1 MLATIRSR
9 LRRAAQRGQVKRASA
24 AYVVTDGII
33 RAAQGMRK
41 QAQEPQNMPVP
52 RAGNWRQYLPA
63 DPLLVA
69 TLQGKRL
76 SGNTSRRVMD
86 FGRKAW
92 NTFQHMPV
100 VGTKSP
106 PTINDADVAR
116 LRYYQPPAARPAAPT
131 GQLSAATPYLNRP
144 ARNPVPPAATKSPSR
159 LWLDTMQGDGI
170 TQATR
175 TGLRKQSAAPRVLPS
190 ADLPKF
196 FKADKPNTSSWAP
209 HFWEVNRPKYPTEK
223 YLGTRELPFKPR
235 PSASAPWQFHAPKT
249 DEFGVPKFKL
259 SLADRIKDW
268 SLKDYDTAERVLES
282 FNKIPSPP
290 IIGKPLRLA
299 KLMANVTVPAMSDRR
314 FELHAREQ
322 AARDYVDWLT
332 AQRQQK

>member
-9 LRRAAQRGQVKRASA
+9 LHRAAQRGQVKRASA

-100 VGTKSP
+100 VGTLPYLATSVAKSP
-106 PTINDADVAR
+106 PTMLQGKR
-116 LRYYQPPAARPAAPT
+116 LS
-131 GQLSAATPYLNRP
+131 G
-144 ARNPVPPAATKSPSR
+144 
-159 LWLDTMQGDGI
+159 
-170 TQATR
+170 
-175 TGLRKQSAAPRVLPS
+175 
-190 ADLPKF
+190 
-196 FKADKPNTSSWAP
+196 NTSRRVMDFGRKAWNTFQHMAP
-209 HFWEVNRPKYPTEK
+209 AVHKR
-223 YLGTRELPFKPR
+223 
-235 PSASAPWQFHAPKT
+235 
-249 DEFGVPKFKL
+249 
-259 SLADRIKDW
+259 W
-268 SLKDYDTAERVLES
+268 SQETS
-282 FNKIPSPP
+282 
-290 IIGKPLRLA
+290 
-299 KLMANVTVPAMSDRR
+299 
-314 FELHAREQ
+314 
-322 AARDYVDWLT
+322 ARDYVDWLT
-332 AQRQQK
+332 AQRQQE

>member
-9 LRRAAQRGQVKRASA
+9 LHRAAQRGQVKRASA

-116 LRYYQPPAARPAAPT
+116 LRYYQPPKSHPASPT
-131 GQLSAATPYLNRP
+131 GQLSTGTPYLNRP

-159 LWLDTMQGDGI
+159 LPNALQSFPQFSDVSPFPP
-170 TQATR
+170 TR
-175 TGLRKQSAAPRVLPS
+175 VAARLNALALAPAVHKRWS
-190 ADLPKF
+190 QE
-196 FKADKPNTSSWAP
+196 TS
-209 HFWEVNRPKYPTEK
+209 
-223 YLGTRELPFKPR
+223 
-235 PSASAPWQFHAPKT
+235 
-249 DEFGVPKFKL
+249 
-259 SLADRIKDW
+259 
-268 SLKDYDTAERVLES
+268 
-282 FNKIPSPP
+282 
-290 IIGKPLRLA
+290 
-299 KLMANVTVPAMSDRR
+299 
-314 FELHAREQ
+314 
-322 AARDYVDWLT
+322 ARDYVDWLT

>member
-9 LRRAAQRGQVKRASA
+9 LHRAAQRGQVKRASA

-92 NTFQHMPV
+92 NTFQHMPNALQ
-100 VGTKSP
+100 SFP
-106 PTINDADVAR
+106 
-116 LRYYQPPAARPAAPT
+116 Q
-131 GQLSAATPYLNRP
+131 
-144 ARNPVPPAATKSPSR
+144 
-159 LWLDTMQGDGI
+159 
-170 TQATR
+170 
-175 TGLRKQSAAPRVLPS
+175 QSAAPRVSPP
-190 ADLPKF
+190 ADLPRF
-196 FKADKPNTSSWAP
+196 FKADKPNALQSFPQFSDVSPFPPTRVAARLNALALAPAVHKRWSQETS
-209 HFWEVNRPKYPTEK
+209 
-223 YLGTRELPFKPR
+223 
-235 PSASAPWQFHAPKT
+235 
-249 DEFGVPKFKL
+249 
-259 SLADRIKDW
+259 
-268 SLKDYDTAERVLES
+268 
-282 FNKIPSPP
+282 
-290 IIGKPLRLA
+290 
-299 KLMANVTVPAMSDRR
+299 
-314 FELHAREQ
+314 
-322 AARDYVDWLT
+322 ARDYVDWLT

>member
-63 DPLLVA
+63 APLLVA

-116 LRYYQPPAARPAAPT
+116 LRYYQPPKSHPASPT
-131 GQLSAATPYLNRP
+131 GQLSTGTPYLNRP

-159 LWLDTMQGDGI
+159 LWLDTVQGDGVM
-170 TQATR
+170 QATR
-175 TGLRKQSAAPRVLPS
+175 TGRLNALALAPAVHKRWS
-190 ADLPKF
+190 QE
-196 FKADKPNTSSWAP
+196 TS
-209 HFWEVNRPKYPTEK
+209 
-223 YLGTRELPFKPR
+223 
-235 PSASAPWQFHAPKT
+235 
-249 DEFGVPKFKL
+249 
-259 SLADRIKDW
+259 
-268 SLKDYDTAERVLES
+268 
-282 FNKIPSPP
+282 
-290 IIGKPLRLA
+290 
-299 KLMANVTVPAMSDRR
+299 
-314 FELHAREQ
+314 
-322 AARDYVDWLT
+322 ARDYVDWLT

>member
-9 LRRAAQRGQVKRASA
+9 LHRAAQRGQVKRASA

-92 NTFQHMPV
+92 NTFQHMPNALQ
-100 VGTKSP
+100 SFP
-106 PTINDADVAR
+106 
-116 LRYYQPPAARPAAPT
+116 Q
-131 GQLSAATPYLNRP
+131 
-144 ARNPVPPAATKSPSR
+144 
-159 LWLDTMQGDGI
+159 
-170 TQATR
+170 
-175 TGLRKQSAAPRVLPS
+175 QSAAPRVSPTRVAARLNALALAPAVHKRWS
-190 ADLPKF
+190 QE
-196 FKADKPNTSSWAP
+196 TS
-209 HFWEVNRPKYPTEK
+209 
-223 YLGTRELPFKPR
+223 
-235 PSASAPWQFHAPKT
+235 
-249 DEFGVPKFKL
+249 
-259 SLADRIKDW
+259 
-268 SLKDYDTAERVLES
+268 
-282 FNKIPSPP
+282 
-290 IIGKPLRLA
+290 
-299 KLMANVTVPAMSDRR
+299 
-314 FELHAREQ
+314 
-322 AARDYVDWLT
+322 ARDYVDWLT

>member
-1 MLATIRSR
+1 MLTPILSR
-9 LRRAAQRGQVKRASA
+9 LHRAAQRGQVKRASA

-52 RAGNWRQYLPA
+52 RVGNWRQYLPA

-116 LRYYQPPAARPAAPT
+116 LRYYQPPKSHPASPT
-131 GQLSAATPYLNRP
+131 GQLSTGTPYLNR
-144 ARNPVPPAATKSPSR
+144 
-159 LWLDTMQGDGI
+159 
-170 TQATR
+170 
-175 TGLRKQSAAPRVLPS
+175 
-190 ADLPKF
+190 F
-196 FKADKPNTSSWAP
+196 FKADKPNALQSFPQFSW
-209 HFWEVNRPKYPTEK
+209 EIRRPKYPTEK

-259 SLADRIKDW
+259 DTKDYARDMSPADRAMTLGVLADVSPFPLTRVAARLNALALAPAEHKRW
-268 SLKDYDTAERVLES
+268 SQETS
-282 FNKIPSPP
+282 
-290 IIGKPLRLA
+290 
-299 KLMANVTVPAMSDRR
+299 
-314 FELHAREQ
+314 
-322 AARDYVDWLT
+322 ARDYVDWLT

>member
-1 MLATIRSR
+1 MLTPILSR
-9 LRRAAQRGQVKRASA
+9 LHRAAQRGQVKRASA

-52 RAGNWRQYLPA
+52 RVGNWRQYLPA
-63 DPLLVA
+63 DPLLVATLQGKRLSGNTSRMPRAGNWRQSDPLLVA

-116 LRYYQPPAARPAAPT
+116 LRYYQPPKSHPASPT
-131 GQLSAATPYLNRP
+131 GQLSTGTPYLNR
-144 ARNPVPPAATKSPSR
+144 
-159 LWLDTMQGDGI
+159 
-170 TQATR
+170 
-175 TGLRKQSAAPRVLPS
+175 
-190 ADLPKF
+190 F
-196 FKADKPNTSSWAP
+196 FKADKPNALQSFPQFSW
-209 HFWEVNRPKYPTEK
+209 EIRRPKYPTEK

-259 SLADRIKDW
+259 DTKDYARDMSPADRAMTLGVLADVSPFPLTRVAARLNALALAPAEHKRW
-268 SLKDYDTAERVLES
+268 SQETS
-282 FNKIPSPP
+282 
-290 IIGKPLRLA
+290 
-299 KLMANVTVPAMSDRR
+299 
-314 FELHAREQ
+314 
-322 AARDYVDWLT
+322 ARDYVDWLT

>member
-116 LRYYQPPAARPAAPT
+116 LRYYQPPKSHPASPT
-131 GQLSAATPYLNRP
+131 GQLSTGTPYLNRP

-159 LWLDTMQGDGI
+159 LWLDTVQGDGVM
-170 TQATR
+170 QATR
-175 TGLRKQSAAPRVLPS
+175 TGLRKQSAAPRVSPP
-190 ADLPKF
+190 ADLPRF
-196 FKADKPNTSSWAP
+196 FKADKPNALQSFPQFSW
-209 HFWEVNRPKYPTEK
+209 EISRPKYPTEK

-259 SLADRIKDW
+259 DTKDYARDMSPADRAMTLGVLADVSPFPPTRVAARLNALALAPAVHKRW
-268 SLKDYDTAERVLES
+268 SQETS
-282 FNKIPSPP
+282 
-290 IIGKPLRLA
+290 
-299 KLMANVTVPAMSDRR
+299 
-314 FELHAREQ
+314 
-322 AARDYVDWLT
+322 ARDYVDWLT

>member
-9 LRRAAQRGQVKRASA
+9 LHRAAQRGQVKRASA

-86 FGRKAW
+86 FGR
-92 NTFQHMPV
+92 
-100 VGTKSP
+100 
-106 PTINDADVAR
+106 
-116 LRYYQPPAARPAAPT
+116 
-131 GQLSAATPYLNRP
+131 
-144 ARNPVPPAATKSPSR
+144 
-159 LWLDTMQGDGI
+159 
-170 TQATR
+170 
-175 TGLRKQSAAPRVLPS
+175 
-190 ADLPKF
+190 
-196 FKADKPNTSSWAP
+196 ADKPNALQSFPQFSW
-209 HFWEVNRPKYPTEK
+209 EISRPKYPTEK

-259 SLADRIKDW
+259 DTKDYARDMSPADRAMTLGVLADVSPFPPTRVAARLNALALAPAVHKRW
-268 SLKDYDTAERVLES
+268 SQETS
-282 FNKIPSPP
+282 
-290 IIGKPLRLA
+290 
-299 KLMANVTVPAMSDRR
+299 
-314 FELHAREQ
+314 
-322 AARDYVDWLT
+322 ARDYVDWLT

>member
-9 LRRAAQRGQVKRASA
+9 LHRAAQRGQVKRASA

-116 LRYYQPPAARPAAPT
+116 LRYYQPPKSHPASPT
-131 GQLSAATPYLNRP
+131 GQLSTGTPYLNRP

-159 LWLDTMQGDGI
+159 LWLDTVQGDGVM
-170 TQATR
+170 QATR
-175 TGLRKQSAAPRVLPS
+175 TGLRKQI
-190 ADLPKF
+190 
-196 FKADKPNTSSWAP
+196 
-209 HFWEVNRPKYPTEK
+209 
-223 YLGTRELPFKPR
+223 KPR
-235 PSASAPWQFHAPKT
+235 NALALAPAVHK
-249 DEFGVPKFKL
+249 
-259 SLADRIKDW
+259 RW
-268 SLKDYDTAERVLES
+268 SQETS
-282 FNKIPSPP
+282 
-290 IIGKPLRLA
+290 
-299 KLMANVTVPAMSDRR
+299 
-314 FELHAREQ
+314 
-322 AARDYVDWLT
+322 ARDYVDWLT